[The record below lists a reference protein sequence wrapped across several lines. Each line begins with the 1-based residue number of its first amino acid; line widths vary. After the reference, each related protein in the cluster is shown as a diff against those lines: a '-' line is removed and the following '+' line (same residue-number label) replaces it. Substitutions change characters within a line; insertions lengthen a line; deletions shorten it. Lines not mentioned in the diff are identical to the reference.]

1 MGIFGDLADIF
12 LPEIAGGI
20 GRGIERRIGGGG
32 GGPAPFPVPF
42 PPAPIFVPGSNAP
55 IGSPF
60 PVSFPNEFTPIDRDP
75 GDVPFLP
82 GFAEDAFRQGG
93 GCDSLFFTSQSSPTV
108 RARRM
113 ITVTNPATGKIHFY
127 ENKGKPLAFSSDMRA
142 VRRLRKLGGQARR
155 VVSTTVTTT
164 RRRRVTRKR

>member
-42 PPAPIFVPGSNAP
+42 PPQPILVPSQRAP
-55 IGSPF
+55 IGQPL
-60 PVSFPNEFTPIDRDP
+60 PINFQDAFIGQSDAP

-82 GFAEDAFRQGG
+82 EFLEERFRGSG
-93 GCDSLFFTSQSSPTV
+93 ACDSLFFTSQSSPTV

-155 VVSTTVTTT
+155 VVSTSITTT
-164 RRRRVTRKR
+164 RRRRVTRRK